1 MSYRPIT
8 DTWILARSKT
18 KDDTGKTYHGA
29 YLSGFLERAR
39 PILVGNDK
47 YASILHVCGGMA
59 RNYNGNPKEK
69 GGITL
74 TGFGKNDLTLDIDPL
89 CKPDILADARNLSK
103 AILKRNY
110 LYIPFSLTLDKI
122 KAPQAI
128 IIDRPYT
135 IEDAKNYRCGSDVLP
150 NINTLLTDCL
160 KLTNG
165 FVGVI
170 DYIWPSTRIGKE
182 VYVFAVGSG
191 RNGRAR
197 WFTVW
202 KRNNKTL

>member
-1 MSYRPIT
+1 MSYRPTT
-8 DTWILARSKT
+8 DTWLLARSKT
-18 KDDTGKTYHGA
+18 KDDSGKTYYGA

-39 PILVGNDK
+39 PALVGEDK
-47 YASILHVCGGMA
+47 NASILHVCGGMA
-59 RNYNGNPKEK
+59 RNYNGGPKEK

-89 CKPDILADARNLSK
+89 CKPDILADARDLDK
-103 AILKRNY
+103 AFLKGGY
-110 LYIPFSLTLDKI
+110 LYIPFSLTLKKV
-122 KAPQAI
+122 KAPRAI

-135 IEDAKNYRCGSDVLP
+135 EEDAKNYRCGAAVLP
-150 NINTLLTDCL
+150 NPNKLLKDCL
-160 KLTNG
+160 QLTTG
-165 FVGVI
+165 HVGII
-170 DYIWPSTRIGKE
+170 DYVWPTARNGKE

-202 KRNNKTL
+202 KRKKELA